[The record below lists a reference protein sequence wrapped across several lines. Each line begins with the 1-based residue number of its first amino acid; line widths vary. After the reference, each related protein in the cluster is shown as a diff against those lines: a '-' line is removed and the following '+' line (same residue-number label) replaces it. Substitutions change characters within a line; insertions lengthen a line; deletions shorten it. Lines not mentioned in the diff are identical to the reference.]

1 MAVIDVLR
9 MYWRP
14 LIGHAA
20 LVTALISDFYRRSS
34 ESWISAVFSLLSLG
48 GVLIGMIIFSQH
60 PRLFFFLCEAK
71 SPTEK
76 PSGRLSRTF
85 SWIFVVGMPVLW
97 LLVVI
102 RFEIEIYSYIGV
114 KFLGAYIFFAWV
126 AAAAIVF
133 PALFNRR

>member
-1 MAVIDVLR
+1 MAVIDILR

-20 LVTALISDFYRRSS
+20 LVTALISDFHRRSS
-34 ESWISAVFSLLSLG
+34 EGWISTVFSLSSLV
-48 GVLIGMIIFSQH
+48 GVLIGIIIFSPR
-60 PRLFFFLCEAK
+60 PRLFFFLREARISTRK
-71 SPTEK
+71 L
-76 PSGRLSRTF
+76 SGRLSRTF

-102 RFEIEIYSYIGV
+102 RFKTEVFSYFGA
-114 KFLGAYIFFAWV
+114 KFLGAYIFFAWL

-133 PALFNRR
+133 PTLFNRR